1 MPTTELED
9 FTIEGKT
16 LLEIM
21 ILAGL
26 ASSKGE
32 GRRLIEQGGISVDG
46 EKVSDVNLLI
56 KKEDLIKGIKIKK
69 GKKIF
74 HRVILK

>member
-1 MPTTELED
+1 
-9 FTIEGKT
+9 
-16 LLEIM
+16 M

>member
-1 MPTTELED
+1 MPTTEID
-9 FTIEGKT
+9 DSTIEEKS

-26 ASSKGE
+26 ASSKGD
-32 GRRLIEQGGISVDG
+32 GRRLIEQGGISIDG
-46 EKVSDVNLLI
+46 EKILDVNLMI
-56 KKEDLIKGIKIKK
+56 KKEDLLKGIKIKK